1 MKQLHYD
8 DLGFFI
14 FLMSFTL
21 NLYYPL
27 PSLYMNTMYIIC
39 IPMMGYGVIMR
50 ILKWK
55 KSKEIVDE

>member
-1 MKQLHYD
+1 MKHIYFD
-8 DLGFFI
+8 DLGFI
-14 FLMSFTL
+14 IILISISL

-27 PSLYMNTMYIIC
+27 PSLYMNAMFIIC
-39 IPMMGYGVIMR
+39 IPMMGYGVVMK

>member
-1 MKQLHYD
+1 MKHLHYD

-14 FLMSFTL
+14 FLMSFTI

-27 PSLYMNTMYIIC
+27 PDLYWNTLYIIC
-39 IPMMGYGVIMR
+39 IPIMGYGIVRR

-55 KSKEIVDE
+55 KSKEIVEE